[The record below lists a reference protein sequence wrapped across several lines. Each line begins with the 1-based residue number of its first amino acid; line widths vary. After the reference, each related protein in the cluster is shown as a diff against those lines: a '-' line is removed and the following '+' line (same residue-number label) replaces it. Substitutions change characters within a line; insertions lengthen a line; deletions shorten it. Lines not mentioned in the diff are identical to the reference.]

1 MRAKDSAGAGE
12 PPTAEEPI
20 QASAHPSLGG
30 LLVPELPLE
39 TTTGEQD
46 RAVFRFLLLL
56 CLGVVGVLGV
66 RFTPLGELINLKQLH
81 SFFSAVAQEPYAPV
95 VYVLSFALGLGL
107 AFPASPFILV
117 GGVVFGVW
125 PGALYTWL
133 GTLLGSAL
141 AFRLARFLGRPL
153 VARVVGRRLQVLDAA
168 VARNGF
174 WAVFSMRLM
183 PFIPFNLS
191 NFAVGVSGVAFRPY
205 LLATGLAMAPGL
217 TITTFFANA
226 LWEGTG
232 REQALSRMGA
242 ASILMILLSLVPWFI
257 QHRRQRMGP
266 QTPT

>member
-1 MRAKDSAGAGE
+1 MRAEDPAGE
-12 PPTAEEPI
+12 RVPPNLAAAQEQDPSEREGMAASEMTLETAE
-20 QASAHPSLGG
+20 
-30 LLVPELPLE
+30 V
-39 TTTGEQD
+39 EQD
-46 RAVFRFLLLL
+46 RAVLRFLLLL
-56 CLGVVGVLGV
+56 GLGIVGVLGV
-66 RFTPLGELINLKQLH
+66 RFTPLGEIINLTQLH
-81 SFFSAVAQEPYAPV
+81 AFFSELAREPYAPV

-133 GTLLGSAL
+133 GTMMGSAL

-191 NFAVGVSGVAFRPY
+191 NFAVGVTGVAFRPY

-242 ASILMILLSLVPWFI
+242 ASMLMILLSLVPWFI
-257 QHRRQRMGP
+257 QHRRQRKSP
-266 QTPT
+266 PTAL